1 MIIPGSPLRS
11 LVAGILALV
20 LLLAPRATRAADPY
34 EIYVI
39 AELTGSNAFIG
50 GEESKSALAVAE
62 LYNRMGGINGRPI
75 KMVVKDSQS
84 NPQVAVQLMNDAVA
98 RHVPVVIGGGVVSTC
113 NAMAGVIKEDG
124 PVLYCWSSGVMP
136 APGSWVYS
144 SSFSALDQMAT
155 GVNYMRE
162 RGWSKIAT
170 ITSTD
175 ATGQDADR
183 NVDAIFGRPENK
195 ASSLVAREHFNIS
208 DIGVTA
214 QLARVKQSGAQGLIA
229 WTTGTGLGT
238 ILRGLRDAGMDIP
251 VLTTGGNLSY
261 VQMETYKDSIPSNML
276 FAAIPSLV
284 PEAVTDPAA
293 KRAVMQFINFFRPSN
308 VRPDIGY
315 AVAWDGTVLVVQ
327 ALRKIGANATA
338 REIRDFINS
347 QTRYV
352 GSLGPMDFKAYPQR
366 GLGKDTILV
375 ARWDPLKDRFI
386 GVSKP
391 GGIPIK

>member
-1 MIIPGSPLRS
+1 MTLPGSPLRC
-11 LVAGILALV
+11 LVAGILS
-20 LLLAPRATRAADPY
+20 LAILSVPLATRAADPY
-34 EIYVI
+34 VIYVI
-39 AELTGSNAFIG
+39 AEVTGSNAFNG
-50 GEESKSALAVAE
+50 AEESKSALAVAD
-62 LYNRMGGINGRPI
+62 LYNKQGGINGRPI
-75 KMVVKDSQS
+75 KMVIEDSQS
-84 NPQVAVQLMNDAVA
+84 SPKVAVQLMNDAVA
-98 RHVPVVIGGGVVSTC
+98 HNVAVVLGGGVVSTC
-113 NAMAGVIKEDG
+113 NAMSGVIKDDG

-162 RGWSKIAT
+162 RGWTKIAT

-175 ATGQDADR
+175 ATGQEADR
-183 NVDAIFGRPENK
+183 NVDAVFGRPENK
-195 ASSLVAREHFNIS
+195 ASSLVIREHFGIS

-214 QLARVKQSGAQGLIA
+214 QLSRIKQSGAQGLIA

-238 ILRGLRDAGMDIP
+238 VLRNLRDAGMDLP

-261 VQMETYKDSIPSNML
+261 LQMEAYKDSIPSTML
-276 FAAIPSLV
+276 FAAIPCLV

-293 KRAVMQFINFFRPSN
+293 KRAVMQFIDYFKPLN

-327 ALRKIGANATA
+327 ALRKFGDKATA
-338 REIRDFINS
+338 RDIRDFINS
-347 QTRYV
+347 QTTYV
-352 GSLGPMDFKAYPQR
+352 GSLGPMDYKTYPQR

-391 GGIPIK
+391 GGVPIK

>member
-1 MIIPGSPLRS
+1 MTILGSPLRCF
-11 LVAGILALV
+11 VAGILALV
-20 LLLAPRATRAADPY
+20 VLSAPLTTRAADPY

-50 GEESKSALAVAE
+50 SEESKSALAVAE

-124 PVLYCWSSGVMP
+124 PLLYCWSSGVMP

-175 ATGQDADR
+175 GTGQEADR
-183 NVDAIFGRPENK
+183 NVDAVFGRPENK
-195 ASSLVAREHFNIS
+195 ASSLVTREHFNIS
-208 DIGVTA
+208 DISVTA
-214 QLARVKQSGAQGLIA
+214 QLSRVKQSGAQGLIA

-284 PEAVTDPAA
+284 PEAVTEPAA
-293 KRAVMQFINFFRPSN
+293 KRAVMQFINFFKPLN

-338 REIRDFINS
+338 RDIRDFINS
-347 QTRYV
+347 QTAYV
-352 GSLGPMDFKAYPQR
+352 GSLGPMDFKTFPQR